1 MGKAIQEAAWTT
13 TGQAMDQASVRAMS
27 QTTRTASLRIT
38 WVIIH
43 IAIQETTDRT
53 TGKTTTQTKR
63 KTTWKTTNQ
72 TTCPT
77 TGGYPHA
84 GYHFGAK
91 APKYR
96 HFSRFK
102 ELLG

>member
-1 MGKAIQEAAWTT
+1 MRQASPAASLYASCVALDTATGQT
-13 TGQAMDQASVRAMS
+13 TGI
-27 QTTRTASLRIT
+27 TTS
-38 WVIIH
+38 
-43 IAIQETTDRT
+43 
-53 TGKTTTQTKR
+53 KTTAKTR
-63 KTTWKTTNQ
+63 WKTTCKTTNQ

-77 TGGYPHA
+77 TGGYPYP

-102 ELLG
+102 ELPVEPAAGLLCLYWQV